1 VIFWLIG
8 NFCGLAEVCVN
19 SQVLSF
25 IVYLYSPMVIET
37 VDGGLG
43 FCRGFRCCDRRGFSI
58 FYRDYRNLQ
67 GAPYA
72 DGWLLGWLMKI
83 HCVFFCAMFGSLRLY
98 V

>member
-1 VIFWLIG
+1 MEASAFAGAFVVVI
-8 NFCGLAEVCVN
+8 
-19 SQVLSF
+19 
-25 IVYLYSPMVIET
+25 
-37 VDGGLG
+37 GGA
-43 FCRGFRCCDRRGFSI
+43 FSV

-72 DGWLLGWLMKI
+72 DGWLLGWLTKF